1 MVDGGNF
8 QTEGIQCQG
17 GLIVDA
23 PSRCRVMTIGVPLFA
38 AIRP

>member
-23 PSRCRVMTIGVPLFA
+23 PSRSQVTIIGVPLFA